1 MSSPSR
7 PDLAAFDVAAAFAG
21 VRERIERACCRAGRD
36 VASVCL
42 LGASKVQ
49 PDERVRAAVE
59 AGLTDLGENYVQGL
73 LARKEAFAGLPL
85 RWHLIGAL
93 QRRKARKVVGRVG
106 LIHSVD
112 RLELA
117 AEIDSRARAAGVVQD
132 VLLEVSIAGEETKA
146 GVSPEGLPALFEA
159 VQAMQ
164 GVRVR
169 GLMSIPPHSEDPEV
183 VGPYY
188 TKTRELLEDLR
199 ERAPERKAELS
210 ELSMGMSNDLEVA
223 IGEGATIIR
232 VGSALFGPRP
242 PRT

>member
-1 MSSPSR
+1 MAL
-7 PDLAAFDVAAAFAG
+7 LAPFDVAAALAG
-21 VRERIERACCRAGRD
+21 VRERVVAACARAGREES
-36 VASVCL
+36 SVCL

-49 PDERVRAAVE
+49 PDERVRTAVE

-73 LARKEAFAGLPL
+73 LARLEAFKGSPL

-93 QRRKARKVVGRVG
+93 QRRKARKVVGSVA

-117 AEIDSRARAAGVVQD
+117 TEIDLRARALGVVQE

-146 GVSPEGLPALFEA
+146 GANPETLPALFDS
-159 VQAMQ
+159 VQELA

-169 GLMSIPPHSEDPEV
+169 GLMSIPPHSENPELLRS
-183 VGPYY
+183 YY
-188 TKTRELLEDLR
+188 TRTRELLEGLR
-199 ERAPERKAELS
+199 ERCPERKGFLV

>member
-7 PDLAAFDVAAAFAG
+7 PEAAPFDVAAALAG
-21 VRERIERACCRAGRD
+21 VRARVKRACARSGREPD
-36 VASVCL
+36 SVCL

-73 LARKEAFAGLPL
+73 VARKESFAGQPL

-93 QRRKARKVVGRVG
+93 QRRKARKVVGEVA

-112 RLELA
+112 RIELA
-117 AEIDSRARAAGVVQD
+117 AEIDLRARAAGVVQE
-132 VLLEVSIAGEETKA
+132 VLLELNIAGEETKA
-146 GVSPEGLPALFEA
+146 GTTPEDLPAFFEA
-159 VQAMQ
+159 VQHLEA
-164 GVRVR
+164 VRVR

-183 VGPYY
+183 VRPYY
-188 TKTRELLEDLR
+188 AKTRRLLEGLR
-199 ERAPERKAELS
+199 EMAPEQEGELT